1 MPRPPKYRSISRH
14 PGVCYFKPTGVPQN
28 ILQHINLTIDELE
41 AIRLSDLLGLNQ
53 ADAALQ
59 MNVSRATFGR
69 IITKARNKI
78 ANALV
83 NGMAIEITGGMVEI
97 KPARRR
103 RRGSIV

>member
-1 MPRPPKYRSISRH
+1 MPRRKRCRWVAREP
-14 PGVCYFKPTGVPQN
+14 VCRVFKPAGRPACSLEEVA
-28 ILQHINLTIDELE
+28 LSVDELE

-53 ADAALQ
+53 ADAAMQ

-83 NGMAIEITGGMVEI
+83 NGMAIQITGGIVEI
-97 KPARRR
+97 KPVRRR
-103 RRGSIV
+103 RRGGIG